1 MEIFLTNFQLYAK
14 IGYLQKETF
23 MPSIK
28 EIAENWGVSV
38 RRVNQLCNSGQI
50 KGAVKRGSTW
60 HIPSNTPRPES
71 LKARKDTAPIHTT
84 ELLPCPVGITS
95 YKEVSSECYYVDK
108 TLLMKDIIDSHS
120 KVTLFTRPRRFGK
133 TLAMDMIKTFF
144 EKTDEDTSAYF
155 HSRMI
160 WKENDCYK
168 SYQGAYPVIFIS
180 FKDAH
185 QSNWKNMYEI
195 LELTIRN
202 EFKRHANILE
212 SNYVTETDKD
222 FFRRMLEGNVSEVEC
237 QASLGILSH
246 ILSTAYRSRT
256 VVIIDEYDTPIQQGY
271 TLGYYKE
278 IIAFMRNLFSAVLK
292 DNEDLEYGI
301 LTGILRVAKESLFS
315 GLNNLSVNTVL
326 DSRYSSFFG
335 FTLHEVEEMA
345 RYYRKEEK
353 LEELKS
359 WYDGYL
365 FGKTEIYNPWS
376 VISYFNNDCIPR
388 AFWSRTSSND
398 MILEIIKN
406 GESEMQEALTGLL
419 ENIPLKALVDTDIVY
434 PEINSSVDSISSF
447 LLSTGYLKVSSVEG
461 TLDDIPICNL
471 LIPNREIR
479 QVFRKEIL
487 SIFST
492 GISNSVIRKV
502 LLAVKSNDE
511 NALEDTLR
519 EYLLTSASFFDTT
532 GESFYHGMM
541 LGLLAIMSDDY
552 RITSNRESGEGRFD
566 ISLNPY
572 SKNKSGILME
582 FKAIDDADR
591 EGLES
596 AAQKAIDQIIEKEY
610 AADMRKDGIRNI
622 QLYGLAFSGK
632 KVAVKTMRLES

>member
-1 MEIFLTNFQLYAK
+1 
-14 IGYLQKETF
+14 
-23 MPSIK
+23 MPGVR

-50 KGAVKRGSTW
+50 KGAVKNGATW
-60 HIPSNTPRPES
+60 QIPSGTPRPTS
-71 LKARKDTAPIHTT
+71 LREKKNRGRIQTT
-84 ELLPCPVGITS
+84 EFLPCPVGITS

-108 TLLMKDIIDSHS
+108 TLLIKDIIDSHN

-133 TLAMDMIKTFF
+133 TLAMDMLKTFF
-144 EKTDEDTSAYF
+144 EKTDEDTSVYF

-185 QSNWKNMYEI
+185 QSNWKDMHES
-195 LELTIRN
+195 LMLTIRN
-202 EFKRHANILE
+202 EFKRHASVLE
-212 SNYVTETDKD
+212 SNDVSETDKI
-222 FFRRMLEGNVSEVEC
+222 FFRRMLEGTVSNVEC
-237 QASLGILSH
+237 QASLGLLSH
-246 ILSTAYRSRT
+246 ILTSAYKART

-271 TLGYYKE
+271 ALGYYKE
-278 IIAFMRNLFSAVLK
+278 IVAFMRNLFSAVLK
-292 DNEDLEYGI
+292 DNDDLEYGI

-315 GLNNLSVNTVL
+315 GLNNLSVNTVV

-335 FTLHEVEEMA
+335 FTLSEVEEML
-345 RYYRKEEK
+345 RYYKKEEK
-353 LEELKS
+353 LEELKA

-376 VISYFNNDCIPR
+376 VISYFNNECIPM

-398 MILEIIKN
+398 MILEIIRN
-406 GESEMQEALTGLL
+406 GENEMWEALTDLL
-419 ENIPLKALVDTDIVY
+419 EGIPIKALIDTDIVY
-434 PEINSSVDSISSF
+434 PEINSSPDTVCSF
-447 LLSTGYLKVSSVEG
+447 LLSTGYLKVSSVQG

-471 LIPNREIR
+471 MIPNREIR

-511 NALEDTLR
+511 DALEATLR
-519 EYLLTSASFFDTT
+519 DYLLTAASFFDTT
-532 GESFYHGMM
+532 RESFYHGMM
-541 LGLLAIMSDDY
+541 LGLLAIMLEDY

-566 ISLNPY
+566 ISLKPY
-572 SKNKSGILME
+572 LKNKSGILME

-591 EGLES
+591 DNLDS
-596 AAQKAIDQIIEKEY
+596 AAEKAISQIIEKGY
-610 AADMRKDGIRNI
+610 MADMRKDGIRNI
-622 QLYGLAFSGK
+622 QLYGIAFSGK
-632 KVAVKTMRLES
+632 KVAVKTMPLES